1 MRDIVITFKRD
12 TGYRVVSSNEKE
24 FPRSIYRVVSD
35 HYILIRVSDDFDSPI
50 LKSVLDV
57 VDKEGITSN
66 ESTEKRFEILKSSFK
81 ENLEVRIM

>member
-12 TGYRVVSSNEKE
+12 TGYHVVSS
-24 FPRSIYRVVSD
+24 FPRFIYKVVSD